1 MVSISF
7 GKSNFSEAQN
17 SYQMTIALIMMVLV
31 LCSIS
36 SIIVT
41 VRSSSSQ
48 TPVPIKKQV
57 TKPQDVAT
65 KKQSKV
71 TITSDGIQFPKPS
84 TTEGYISEGVSCK
97 KLKKLERSAFEN
109 GSMNGFSDYE
119 SYEAHRIETNT
130 KRWGENG
137 YCNLIGLTDE
147 NQRAIGYFYHE
158 GDYEDKAFN
167 SDTGKCKFTGEDKPY
182 ACVYKE
188 VKDGEF
194 ITGFKNNEGKRLE
207 VEFYNDYKA
216 GKFDNWFEKMGMGT
230 KINFILNDEY
240 KLELSLNDTERGSGS
255 FLIKPGIN
263 YPVEFMLLGSAIA
276 MVDNNMPMSENG
288 IDIRFTS
295 LEEEEMMK
303 NYSEEMS
310 KISIPKEE
318 SSSTP
323 PPPPNEKIY
332 RQPAYIKFYTD
343 CSKDPVTSIEIDR
356 NALSEDVVNG
366 QLISNPGQKIK
377 RIELGNITILGTS
390 EYTRY
395 KEDAPNREDVGEQFR
410 PITCFNGGCEKLAT
424 VKVLGNPYYDYG
436 SVFLLDGNC
445 NSPTDYYKD
454 IKFNYKITKDDP

>member
-17 SYQMTIALIMMVLV
+17 SYQMTIALVMMVLV

-36 SIIVT
+36 SIIVA

-48 TPVPIKKQV
+48 EPVPIKKQD
-57 TKPQDVAT
+57 TKPAPQGMAT

-71 TITSDGIQFPKPS
+71 KITNDGVTFPKPS

-97 KLKKLERSAFEN
+97 KLQKLEQSAFEN

-119 SYEAHRIETNT
+119 SYEAHRIEFNT
-130 KRWGENG
+130 KRWGETG

-216 GKFDNWFEKMGMGT
+216 GKLDNWFEKMEMGT
-230 KINFILNDEY
+230 KRKFILNDEG
-240 KLELSLNDTERGSGS
+240 KLEFSINDPERGSGS
-255 FLIKPGIN
+255 FLIKPGVN

-276 MVDNNMPMSENG
+276 MVDNNLPMSENG

-295 LEEEEMMK
+295 LEEEEMKK
-303 NYSEEMS
+303 NYSEELS
-310 KISIPKEE
+310 KIIIHKDEP
-318 SSSTP
+318 STSRAD
-323 PPPPNEKIY
+323 NK
-332 RQPAYIKFYTD
+332 PAYIRFYAD
-343 CSKDPVTSIEIDR
+343 CSEEPVTSMKINR
-356 NALSEDVVNG
+356 NTLSEDVENG

-377 RIELGNITILGTS
+377 RIELGNITILDTS

-395 KEDAPNREDVGEQFR
+395 KEDAPNREDVGEDWR
-410 PITCFNGGCEKLAT
+410 TITCFNGGCEKLAT
-424 VKVLGNPYYDYG
+424 VKVLGDPYFNNN
-436 SVFLLDGNC
+436 SVFPPNNC

-454 IKFNYKITKDDP
+454 IKFNYKISKNDP